1 MTGSATPTNVRMI
14 ENKTFDEIAVGDT
27 ASLSRRLTIEDIEL
41 FAVMSG
47 DINPAHLDEQYA
59 KASMFQRLIGHG
71 MWGGALISTVLG
83 TELPGPGTVYIGQDL
98 RFRRPV
104 GIDDTITVTVVA
116 REKIA
121 GKGRIIFDCRCT
133 NQAGEDVITGTAEV
147 LAPQEKIRR
156 PRVELPDIQ
165 LRRHVWYRQL
175 IRACEGLAPVR
186 MGVVDPRDAEV
197 LAHVGSAAQRGLI
210 MPVLIGPEAQMR
222 DAARAA
228 GVDIS
233 SYPIVAV
240 DSAYAVH
247 RAIELARGGEL
258 QGILQGSLRLHDF
271 LHHVVSPRSGLHA
284 GRRMSH
290 VFLADLPGHA
300 RPLMITDAGVNLHPT
315 LEQKRD
321 IIQNAIDFAHVL
333 GIKQPKVALLSA
345 VEAITSKVSSSIE
358 AVALSRMAQLG
369 QIAGGLVD
377 GPLALDQA
385 VSESAARNMLAPS
398 PVAGKADIL
407 VVPDLEAGNF
417 LSRQMAVLVGAD
429 AAGIVLGAKVPVIV
443 ATRTDNE
450 RSRLASCALA
460 VLMVRGGVK
469 QDSASGSLWQP

>member
-1 MTGSATPTNVRMI
+1 MAGSAAATEVRII

-27 ASLSRRLTIEDIEL
+27 ASLSRQLTIEDIEL

-59 KASMFQRLIGHG
+59 KASMFHRLVGHG

-83 TELPGPGTVYIGQDL
+83 TELPGPGTIYRAQDL

-104 GIDDTITVTVVA
+104 GIGDTITVTVVV

-121 GKGRIIFDCRCT
+121 GKGRIVFDCRCT

-147 LAPQEKIRR
+147 IAPQEKIKR

-165 LRRHVWYRQL
+165 LRRHVWYHQL
-175 IRACEGLAPVR
+175 IRACEGHRPIR
-186 MGVVDPRDAEV
+186 MGVVDPRDPEA
-197 LAHVGSAAQRGLI
+197 LAHVNSAAQRGLI
-210 MPVLIGPEAQMR
+210 LPALIGSEPEIR
-222 DAARAA
+222 DTARTA

-233 SYPIVAV
+233 SYPIIVA
-240 DSAYAVH
+240 DGGYAVH
-247 RAIELARGGEL
+247 RAIEMAREGEL
-258 QGILQGSLRLHDF
+258 QGIMQGSLRLHDF
-271 LHHVVSPRSGLHA
+271 LHQIVSPRSGLHA
-284 GRRMSH
+284 GRRISH
-290 VFLADLPGHA
+290 VFLADLPGHS

-315 LEQKRD
+315 LEHKRD
-321 IIQNAIDFAHVL
+321 IIQNAIDFAQVL
-333 GIKQPKVALLSA
+333 GIKQPKVAVLSA
-345 VEAITSKVSSSIE
+345 VEAITSKVASSVE
-358 AVALSRMAQLG
+358 AVALCRMAERG
-369 QIAGGLVD
+369 QIVGGLVD

-385 VSESAARNMLAPS
+385 VSESAARNMPTPS

-407 VVPDLEAGNF
+407 VVPDLEAGNL
-417 LSRQMAVLVGAD
+417 LSRQLAVLVGAD
-429 AAGIVLGAKVPVIV
+429 AAGIVLGARVPVIL

-460 VLMVRGGVK
+460 VLTVRGG
-469 QDSASGSLWQP
+469 ASMALI

>member
-1 MTGSATPTNVRMI
+1 MAGPAASTNVRMI

-27 ASLSRRLTIEDIEL
+27 ASISRRLTIEDVEL

-59 KASMFQRLIGHG
+59 KASMFHRLIGHG

-83 TELPGPGTVYIGQDL
+83 TELPGPGTIYRAQDL

-104 GIDDTITVTVVA
+104 GIDDTITVTVVV

-133 NQAGEDVITGTAEV
+133 NQAGEEVITGTAEV
-147 LAPQEKIRR
+147 IAPQEKIRR

-165 LRRHVWYRQL
+165 LRRHVWYHQL
-175 IRACEGLAPVR
+175 IRACEGLAPIR

-210 MPVLIGPEAQMR
+210 VPVLIGPAAQIR
-222 DAARAA
+222 DAASAA
-228 GVDIS
+228 GVDVS
-233 SYPIVAV
+233 SYPMVAV
-240 DSAYAVH
+240 DSGYAVH
-247 RAIELARGGEL
+247 RAIEMAREGEL
-258 QGILQGSLRLHDF
+258 QGILQGSLSLHDF

-290 VFLADLPGHA
+290 VFLADLPGHS

-315 LEQKRD
+315 LEHKRD

-333 GIKQPKVALLSA
+333 GIKQPRVALLSA
-345 VEAITSKVSSSIE
+345 VEAITSKVSSSME

-369 QIAGGLVD
+369 QITGGLVD

-407 VVPDLEAGNF
+407 VVPDLEAGNL
-417 LSRQMAVLVGAD
+417 LSRQLAVLVGAD
-429 AAGIVLGAKVPVIV
+429 AAGIVLGARVPVIL

-460 VLMVRGGVK
+460 VLMFRGGVR
-469 QDSASGSLWQP
+469 QDAAPRPLW